1 MWEQYRRTF
10 IPTQLF
16 VAAACATV
24 YFTTGRAWLM
34 PAFVFVI
41 MQLGFVAGAAFAARA
56 ARKMRATPGDEPL
69 PLRRR
74 RSP

>member
-16 VAAACATV
+16 VLAACVTIH
-24 YFTTGRAWLM
+24 FTTGRAWFL
-34 PAFVFVI
+34 PGFVFVV
-41 MQLGFVAGAAFAARA
+41 MQLSFVASAAYIAWMAR
-56 ARKMRATPGDEPL
+56 RPRSKPREDPL

-74 RSP
+74 D